1 MENPIPEME
10 ETQATNNTEQ
20 TNETNS
26 EICSHCESS
35 GKQVPPY
42 DIYWKLSG
50 QDGLEK
56 CLIFIQHKE
65 GNLRKYICC
74 SNLFKQEFEVW
85 YFLFS
90 FLLLILKAFDLF

>member
-35 GKQVPPY
+35 GKQVPLLWY
-42 DIYWKLSG
+42 LLKIG

-56 CLIFIQHKE
+56 CVIFIQHKE